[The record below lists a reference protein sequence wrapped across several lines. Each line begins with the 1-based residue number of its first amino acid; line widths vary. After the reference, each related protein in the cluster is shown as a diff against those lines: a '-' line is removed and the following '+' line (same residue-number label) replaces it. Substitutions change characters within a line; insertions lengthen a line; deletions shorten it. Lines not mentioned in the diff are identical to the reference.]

1 MTALPRHQS
10 PAAEGWHCR
19 WTCRSTSW
27 SWLSS
32 TGPDRDSDLHVRLQ
46 DVELWDAPTCE
57 RVPLS
62 PRLKTV
68 DWWLYSADGR
78 CRCRFVADRCSFA
91 ARRRRFEPRVGL
103 VARRRAGSGARPS
116 ATTSAS
122 FVRAI
127 SRLRSWDRRSEA
139 VTVITPAT
147 RRRPR
152 RVTSSNR
159 WSSESTAESPT
170 FHESSTRLSEVLTCW
185 PPGPDEREN
194 RQPSS
199 DEGIV
204 SAGDTSRSI
213 QPALHN
219 MGVNKATIPAQG
231 QSSSHRQSH
240 PSRMS
245 PPARSRELTRPVT

>member
-1 MTALPRHQS
+1 MCGVPSCWTIHT
-10 PAAEGWHCR
+10 AEGRRLTGRFC
-19 WTCRSTSW
+19 WTTVHDSTPPVVT
-27 SWLSS
+27 L
-32 TGPDRDSDLHVRLQ
+32 LQ
-46 DVELWDAPTCE
+46 
-57 RVPLS
+57 
-62 PRLKTV
+62 LK
-68 DWWLYSADGR
+68 DGYSADGR

-91 ARRRRFEPRVGL
+91 ARRRRFDPRVGL

-116 ATTSAS
+116 ATRSASLTSAS
-122 FVRAI
+122 

-152 RVTSSNR
+152 RVMSSSR
-159 WSSESTAESPT
+159 CSSESTADSTT

-199 DEGIV
+199 DDGIV
-204 SAGDTSRSI
+204 SAGNTSRSM

-219 MGVNKATIPAQG
+219 VGPIEDPNPDSKSG
-231 QSSSHRQSH
+231 
-240 PSRMS
+240 
-245 PPARSRELTRPVT
+245 